1 MKDAIAKIRGY
12 FFILKCRYTKK
23 NISIGQGLKMY
34 CKLGIRGRGNI
45 TIGRNCIVSG
55 INGDKRQYVIIDTGN
70 PEAVISLG
78 DNARLFAARIHAK
91 FEITIGDDFLVEES
105 GIIDTDFHSIN
116 PDRGDPQENKE
127 MCRVRIGN
135 RVSMGT
141 RSNICKGV
149 KIGDDV
155 VICPGSIVNKSIP
168 SGNVV
173 IGNPARNLQFSSR
186 GDKAGIN

>member
-1 MKDAIAKIRGY
+1 MKDVIAKIRGY

-23 NISIGQGLKMY
+23 NVSIGQGLKMY
-34 CKLGIRGRGNI
+34 CKLGIRGRGNV

-55 INGDKRQYVIIDTGN
+55 IFGDKRQYVTIDTGD

-78 DNARLFAARIHAK
+78 DNARLFAARIYAK

-135 RVSMGT
+135 RVSMGA

-149 KIGDDV
+149 TIGDDV
-155 VICPGSIVNKSIP
+155 VICPGSIVNRSIP
-168 SGNVV
+168 SGIVV
-173 IGNPARNLQFSSR
+173 IGNPARNLQLSS
-186 GDKAGIN
+186 GLLGSSNK